1 MDGSGLLPLQ
11 NVSIPDIAPLVFL
24 LERDESS
31 LTDYLP
37 WELSDQNSG
46 LDILLIHLDT
56 ARLIT
61 AQCGLYKVTAEN
73 VMKTVKFEDLISDVF
88 QTEFHLRILWGAKGA
103 TVERTERQKK
113 YEQLL
118 AVLSNQRMMGL
129 LFKGFPLL
137 TN

>member
-31 LTDYLP
+31 LTNYLP

-61 AQCGLYKVTAEN
+61 AQCRLYKVTAEN
-73 VMKTVKFEDLISDVF
+73 VMKTLKFEDVISDVF
-88 QTEFHLRILWGAKGA
+88 QTEFHLRILWGAKAA
-103 TVERTERQKK
+103 TVERSERQKK

-118 AVLSNQRMMGL
+118 AVLSNRAEAPEDDG
-129 LFKGFPLL
+129 
-137 TN
+137 TAV